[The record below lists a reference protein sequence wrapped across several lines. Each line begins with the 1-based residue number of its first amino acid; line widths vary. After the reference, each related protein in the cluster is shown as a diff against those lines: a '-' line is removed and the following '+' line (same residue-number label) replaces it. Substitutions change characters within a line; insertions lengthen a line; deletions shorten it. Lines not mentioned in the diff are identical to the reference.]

1 MPGIA
6 GCIAKAGARL
16 GVEGKSEI
24 AKIDHVLQVAVGQLM
39 FAIYYLQRAVA
50 RFSKLSGWSGE
61 DCVEPLPRRSNGA
74 KPLQVQSWP
83 NVRLASRGKVAVHP
97 PPPPIESEKPAMK
110 STIIAYFSAAIAMLA
125 LDSVWL
131 VLTADRLY
139 RANLGDLMMPGF
151 NLVPAGL
158 FYLIYLMGITVLAIQ
173 PALASG
179 RATTAMFRGAVLGFV
194 AYATY
199 DLTNQ
204 ATLRDWST
212 VVTVA
217 DLCWGTFLTAS
228 AASFGYWVSRRFV
241 ASAR

>member
-1 MPGIA
+1 LIKVA
-6 GCIAKAGARL
+6 LKHLVHQRSDNRSQARAHHTET
-16 GVEGKSEI
+16 G
-24 AKIDHVLQVAVGQLM
+24 
-39 FAIYYLQRAVA
+39 
-50 RFSKLSGWSGE
+50 
-61 DCVEPLPRRSNGA
+61 N
-74 KPLQVQSWP
+74 QSWP

-97 PPPPIESEKPAMK
+97 PPAPHRKPKTPVK
-110 STIIAYFSAAIAMLA
+110 SNLIAYFYGAITKLA

-179 RATTAMFRGAVLGFV
+179 RAATAAFRGAVLGFV

-228 AASFGYWVSRRFV
+228 AASFGYWVSRRF
-241 ASAR
+241 AAPAR

>member
-1 MPGIA
+1 
-6 GCIAKAGARL
+6 
-16 GVEGKSEI
+16 
-24 AKIDHVLQVAVGQLM
+24 
-39 FAIYYLQRAVA
+39 
-50 RFSKLSGWSGE
+50 
-61 DCVEPLPRRSNGA
+61 
-74 KPLQVQSWP
+74 
-83 NVRLASRGKVAVHP
+83 
-97 PPPPIESEKPAMK
+97 MK

-125 LDSVWL
+125 FDSVWL

-179 RATTAMFRGAVLGFV
+179 RAATAMFRGAVLGFV

-204 ATLRDWST
+204 ATLRDW
-212 VVTVA
+212 
-217 DLCWGTFLTAS
+217 
-228 AASFGYWVSRRFV
+228 
-241 ASAR
+241 